1 MDINNLE
8 LKQMSNELISL
19 EQNRNNFD
27 LLMSIY
33 SKALDKTYNVI
44 THVQERT

>member
-8 LKQMSNELISL
+8 LKQTANELISL

-27 LLMSIY
+27 LLMSVY
-33 SKALDKTYNVI
+33 SKALDKTYNVL
-44 THVQERT
+44 TQVKERT